1 MNKPFLRAVA
11 AALLMLAL
19 CGCAPEYTLP
29 TSTFPTLPSVPLEQT
44 PLEQLT
50 AAMSAAWAQETYT
63 VTWGQAQSDQVSGGA
78 ERSQTVTADAP
89 INWQVIYSQIPALQL
104 HDGFPEAFCSSPLR
118 IIPSNTGIIRYQLSD
133 LSRAD
138 ALQLLY
144 GQDREAEFDTCQ
156 VAIETLEGMFTR
168 LELQFTTGETVTTYY
183 LTFDYPDSE

>member
-1 MNKPFLRAVA
+1 MNKSFLRAVA
-11 AALLMLAL
+11 AATLMLAL

-50 AAMSAAWAQETYT
+50 AAMSAAFAQEAYT
-63 VTWGQAQSDQVSGGA
+63 VTWGADPEGA
-78 ERSQTVTADAP
+78 EHSQSVTAEAP
-89 INWQVIYSQIPALQL
+89 IDWSAIYGEIPALQL
-104 HDGFPEAFCSSPLR
+104 ADSFPEAFGSSPLR

-144 GQDREAEFDTCQ
+144 GGDSEAEFDTCQ
-156 VAIETLEGMFTR
+156 VAIETLEGLFTR
-168 LELQFTTGETVTTYY
+168 LELQFTAGETVTTCY
-183 LTFDYPDSE
+183 LTFDYPESQ